1 MEHKCPTSRPRE
13 CPTLANLL
21 FLLAV
26 QAGVAPRRGLAANS
40 HSNDL
45 IESGTQNHST
55 HFQGFPYAWVPLFEA
70 HTEVIP

>member
-26 QAGVAPRRGLAANS
+26 QAGVAPRRGLSSLWNINGLAQG
-40 HSNDL
+40 L
-45 IESGTQNHST
+45 VTFPPTG
-55 HFQGFPYAWVPLFEA
+55 FQGVSYASD
-70 HTEVIP
+70 